1 MIKAER
7 QDKIK
12 QLLDERGSAAVKD
25 IAANLGVSEMTV
37 RRDLEE
43 MSSLG
48 EIVRVHG
55 GARTN
60 GSPRQS
66 MLRREYSYNE
76 KRSKHAAEKAAV
88 AERAARLIEP
98 DSTIFLGASTTV
110 EQMIPHLPA
119 CHLRI
124 VTNSLSVFNLVEGRP
139 DCDLCL
145 VGGTYRA
152 RTGAFVG
159 PLAEDFISKIG
170 LDAAFIGANGVF
182 EAQTSTSNIEEGKFQ
197 QLAFEQADSRYL
209 LVDASKIGKRD
220 FFNFYSLEDLDA
232 VVCDASLEAGQRAS
246 IEEYTTLLLS

>member
-66 MLRREYSYNE
+66 MLRREYSHNE
-76 KRSKHAAEKAAV
+76 KRSKH
-88 AERAARLIEP
+88 AARLIEP

-110 EQMIPHLPA
+110 EQMIPYLPA

-197 QLAFEQADSRYL
+197 QLAFEQADARYL

-232 VVCDASLEAGQRAS
+232 VVCDASLEEGQRES
-246 IEEYTTLLLS
+246 IEEYTTLLLP